1 MKRLLIIMTV
11 GCWLLSP
18 ELVEGL
24 CAKGQNTVE
33 ASDYELRNPIVT
45 PMDANEK
52 NTILTFYHLCKTN
65 EERIEVANVETV
77 IMDPRTGIQYLLRG
91 IIGCD
96 AKLSCK
102 NIVRNLKGKVL
113 KFQLEFPP
121 LPRHTQRICLHG

>member
-45 PMDANEK
+45 PMDASTEIPAGVP
-52 NTILTFYHLCKTN
+52 TASSPYAADMPIWIARF
-65 EERIEVANVETV
+65 V
-77 IMDPRTGIQYLLRG
+77 
-91 IIGCD
+91 
-96 AKLSCK
+96 
-102 NIVRNLKGKVL
+102 
-113 KFQLEFPP
+113 
-121 LPRHTQRICLHG
+121 